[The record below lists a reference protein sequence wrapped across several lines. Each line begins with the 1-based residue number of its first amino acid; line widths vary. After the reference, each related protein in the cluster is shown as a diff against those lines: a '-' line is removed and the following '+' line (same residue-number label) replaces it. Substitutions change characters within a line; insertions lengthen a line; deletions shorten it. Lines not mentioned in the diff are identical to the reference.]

1 MLQTRVQMSVAVLL
15 LLLLLKL
22 SCPQPSKRVREHS
35 LAAFDNPA
43 ADGGGA
49 GLPEQTNER
58 AI

>member
-43 ADGGGA
+43 ADGGA